1 MKFAVI
7 IAYELRG
14 IKKTIE
20 SYYKHIIDFYN
31 ADVFIICQKQFD
43 DDEERLKLFNRK
55 VKLIKMYQKPIVK
68 EYFGENNIIN
78 IESKENWNN
87 PGVSQMYINQN
98 EISKII
104 KDYVNDY
111 DYFIQFRTDIDIL
124 FNFPQP
130 ELFEKIPPGIF
141 TFWPKYCEKWGG
153 SGGANYIHKKFV
165 VDYFKSCFDLMNHH
179 LFINFVRMRGPRGIN
194 QEFIHNQALTL
205 KGLKL
210 NLIKNINYYY
220 TAEKMND
227 YTTWA
232 FIQLHPKYNVICKYP
247 EQCEEAHEAMELWKN
262 NYKWD
267 VVNNQIV
274 LVNKAISKV
283 IPLFV
288 LSNMSNK

>member
-43 DDEERLKLFNRK
+43 DDEERLKLFNRR
-55 VKLIKMYQKPIVK
+55 VKLVKLYQKPIVK

-78 IESKENWNN
+78 IESQENWNN

-165 VDYFKSCFDLMNHH
+165 VDYFKSCFDLMNND
-179 LFINFVRMRGPRGIN
+179 LFINFIRMRGPRGIN
-194 QEFIHNQALTL
+194 QEFIHNQAFIL

-247 EQCEEAHEAMELWKN
+247 EQCDEAHEALELWKN

-267 VVNNQIV
+267 VVNNEIV
-274 LVNKAISKV
+274 LINKAISKV
-283 IPLFV
+283 VPLFV
-288 LSNMSNK
+288 LSNMANR

>member
-43 DDEERLKLFNRK
+43 DDEERLKLFNRR
-55 VKLIKMYQKPIVK
+55 VKLVKLYQKPIVK
-68 EYFGENNIIN
+68 EYFGETNIIN
-78 IESKENWNN
+78 IESQENWNN

-165 VDYFKSCFDLMNHH
+165 VDYFKSCFDLMNDN
-179 LFINFVRMRGPRGIN
+179 LFINFIRTRGPRGIN
-194 QEFIHNQALTL
+194 QEFIHNNALAI

-247 EQCEEAHEAMELWKN
+247 EQCDEAHEALELWKN

-267 VVNNQIV
+267 IVNNEIV
-274 LVNKAISKV
+274 LINKAISKV
-283 IPLFV
+283 VPLFV
-288 LSNMSNK
+288 LSNMANR

>member
-43 DDEERLKLFNRK
+43 DDEERLKLFNRR
-55 VKLIKMYQKPIVK
+55 VKLVKLYQKPIVK

-78 IESKENWNN
+78 IESQENWNN

-165 VDYFKSCFDLMNHH
+165 VDYFNSCFDLMNND
-179 LFINFVRMRGPRGIN
+179 LFINFIRTRGPRGIN
-194 QEFIHNQALTL
+194 QEFIHNNALAI

-247 EQCEEAHEAMELWKN
+247 EQCDEAHEALELWKN

-267 VVNNQIV
+267 IVNNEIV
-274 LVNKAISKV
+274 LINKAISKV
-283 IPLFV
+283 VPLFV
-288 LSNMSNK
+288 LSNMANR